1 MFLLILQKTAHNWKI
16 IMKLEIYLVL
26 FVAIF
31 SCTNAEDEKKKDK
44 AKKLQIGVKKRVDN
58 CLVRSRRGD
67 LLHMHYTVSLSF
79 LFSFILILALQ

>member
-1 MFLLILQKTAHNWKI
+1 
-16 IMKLEIYLVL
+16 MKLEIYLVL

-67 LLHMHYTVSLSF
+67 LLHMHYTVSLDI
-79 LFSFILILALQ
+79 FIFIYINTCITIKNRI